1 MWNNILM
8 IILGIVVAAV
18 LVIGVFGFS
27 YIVYLIFTWIAEK
40 LRR

>member
-1 MWNNILM
+1 MWNNIFM
-8 IILGIVVAAV
+8 IILAIAFSAV
-18 LVIGVFGFS
+18 SVIGVFGFS